1 MNKQISHFDEYCW
14 IDFYKDSKQIF
25 QGVDELRN
33 FLITNFPR
41 VAALILYQSSY
52 FLKKDTPEDLH
63 NRIPKLSMIFKVQ
76 ETVINRGKL
85 ENQIIP
91 IRLDD
96 MLDSCKKEI
105 PMFANETFK
114 PMNHLLKKDEF
125 NTWVGF
131 KSEPSERGARGN
143 LEEKTKQYRAEV
155 VQPIL
160 DFILEVISNGED
172 ETFRYII
179 SWLSHIICKPYR
191 KTEVAL
197 FLHSNEK
204 GTGKGTFG
212 YWLKNDLFGSHI
224 STVISGLSKLTQKH
238 NTCIQRKI
246 FTLVEELPS
255 LHGEFHAQF
264 DTMKH
269 IITDPHITIEPKG
282 IDAFEIPNFA
292 NFMLLSNNLMSIKLE
307 RGDRRYACFEV
318 SGHKKGDEDYWD
330 HIHNE
335 VLTSDTAKEFY
346 KYLFHLKAEEKVSLR
361 KIPKTNIR
369 KTLIDNSIAVYEQ
382 FFEDI
387 RKNDGSYTLP
397 EGIYLPPFEF
407 KGREVTQGIPSGAL
421 YRCYENYCS
430 DRKEKVLRQRLFV
443 NSIGKYV
450 EKHRSCKQ
458 GKTFRFYLLR

>member
-1 MNKQISHFDEYCW
+1 MNKQISHFDEYYW
-14 IDFYKDSKQIF
+14 IDFYRDSKQIF
-25 QGVDELRN
+25 QDVDELKK
-33 FLITNFPR
+33 FFVTNFPR
-41 VAALILYQSSY
+41 VAAQILYKSSY

-63 NRIPKLSMIFKVQ
+63 NRVPRLPISFKVNVL
-76 ETVINRGKL
+76 TMTRGKPETKVIKLPL
-85 ENQIIP
+85 ENVQ
-91 IRLDD
+91 
-96 MLDSCKKEI
+96 EI
-105 PMFANETFK
+105 CEDEISIFANETFK
-114 PMNHLLKKDEF
+114 PMDHLLHKEEF

-131 KSEPSERGARGN
+131 KSEP
-143 LEEKTKQYRAEV
+143 LEQKTKQYRTEV

-160 DFILEVISNGED
+160 DFIFEVISNGED

-255 LHGEFHAQF
+255 LHGEFHSQF

-335 VLTSDTAKEFY
+335 VLTPDTAKEFY
-346 KYLFHLKAEEKVSLR
+346 RYLFNLDAAQKVSLR
-361 KIPKTNIR
+361 KIPKTNLR
-369 KTLIDNSIAVYEQ
+369 KTLIDNSVAVYEQ

-397 EGIYLPPFEF
+397 EGIYLPPFEY
-407 KGREVTQGIPSGAL
+407 KGREITRGIPLGAL

-450 EKHRSCKQ
+450 ERHRSCKQ